1 MLRGRPRWGCI
12 HTAGVKRLVENQR
25 LAAKEL
31 QEELQTMLLTV
42 NTGFQASSTH
52 TWGVFTD
59 ADFFSMR
66 FGLLV
71 YLLTD

>member
-31 QEELQTMLLTV
+31 QEELQTMPRPLW
-42 NTGFQASSTH
+42 S
-52 TWGVFTD
+52 D
-59 ADFFSMR
+59 P
-66 FGLLV
+66 
-71 YLLTD
+71 